1 MLGLN
6 PLFGFAASV
15 ASQWSLG
22 INLVLAT
29 TRLGLLSL
37 GQVLTVASS
46 VLIIVSR
53 LQFVEDAMLI
63 LRDVEGQHNYE
74 SLAIH

>member
-1 MLGLN
+1 M
-6 PLFGFAASV
+6 
-15 ASQWSLG
+15 
-22 INLVLAT
+22 NLVLAT
-29 TRLGLLSL
+29 IRLGLLSL

-53 LQFVEDAMLI
+53 LQFVEAAMLI

-74 SLAIH
+74 SLAFINV